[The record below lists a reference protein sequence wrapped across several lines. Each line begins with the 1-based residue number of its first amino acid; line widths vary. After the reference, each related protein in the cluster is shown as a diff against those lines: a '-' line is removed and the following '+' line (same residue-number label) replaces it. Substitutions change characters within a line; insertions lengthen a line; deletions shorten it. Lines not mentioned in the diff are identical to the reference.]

1 MSSLKKQHL
10 DMHTIMQVNHL
21 HREAEKHPAEPE
33 I

>member
-1 MSSLKKQHL
+1 MSSLKKQYL

-21 HREAEKHPAEPE
+21 HRESKKHAAETE